1 MTDFFALFILIKIYI
16 NIGGKMKAEIISVG
30 TELLLGH
37 TINTDASFIARALAE
52 LGVDLRRVQT
62 VGDNPIR
69 LENALGEALSES
81 DIVIT
86 SGGLGPTEDDLTKE
100 CAAKIAGVPLEESP
114 ECLAALREYFGDRP
128 LSANQ
133 YKQALIPRG
142 AIIFKNRHGTAPGC
156 AIPCPGGKYICILP
170 GPPAELLPML
180 ETGLIPFLK
189 TFSRQ
194 IIKSAILNCFGIGEG
209 AAAEKLGELV
219 QMANPTVA
227 TYAGDCEIM
236 VKITAKAESR
246 EKADE
251 LIEPV
256 KARVRECLGDRI
268 YGEDAG
274 SLEQKV
280 VTLLKEKGLQIGS
293 AESCTGGLLAARIT
307 DQPGASEVF
316 HLGVI
321 AYANEAKERILH
333 VSKETLARYGAV
345 SPQTAAEMAL
355 GIKELAAADFGVAI
369 TGIAGPGGGT
379 PEKPVGLVYIAL
391 AGKEIHINKMEPSG
405 RYMGRAW
412 VRRRASS
419 AALDMLRRALTGLP
433 VCIKL

>member
-1 MTDFFALFILIKIYI
+1 
-16 NIGGKMKAEIISVG
+16 MKAEIISVG

-37 TINTDASFIARALAE
+37 TINTDASHIARALAE
-52 LGVDLRRVQT
+52 LGINLRRVQT
-62 VGDNPIR
+62 VGDNPKR
-69 LENALGEALSES
+69 LEEALAQALSSS

-100 CAAKIAGVPLEESP
+100 LAAKAAGATLEENP
-114 ECLAALREYFGDRP
+114 ECLAALKEYFGDKP
-128 LSANQ
+128 IGANQ
-133 YKQALIPRG
+133 YKQALIPKG

-156 AIPCPGGKYICILP
+156 AIPCAGGKYICILP
-170 GPPAELLPML
+170 GPPAELVPML

-189 TFSRQ
+189 TFSSQ
-194 IIKSAILNCFGIGEG
+194 IIKSTVLNCFGIGEG
-209 AAAEKLGELV
+209 AAAEKLGGLV

-227 TYAGDCEIM
+227 TYAGNGEM
-236 VKITAKAESR
+236 FVKITARAESE

-251 LIEPV
+251 LIGPIKTNVWES
-256 KARVRECLGDRI
+256 LGEWI
-268 YGEDAG
+268 YGENAG
-274 SLEQKV
+274 SLENKV
-280 VTLLKEKGLQIGS
+280 VTLLKERRLQIGT

-307 DQPGASEVF
+307 DQPGASEIF
-316 HLGVI
+316 HLGVVT
-321 AYANEAKERILH
+321 YANEAKERILH

-345 SPQTAAEMAL
+345 SPQTAAEMAS
-355 GIKELAAADFGVAI
+355 GIKELAGADFGAAI

-405 RYMGRAW
+405 GYKGRAW
-412 VRRRASS
+412 VRRRAAS

-433 VCIKL
+433 VCIRL